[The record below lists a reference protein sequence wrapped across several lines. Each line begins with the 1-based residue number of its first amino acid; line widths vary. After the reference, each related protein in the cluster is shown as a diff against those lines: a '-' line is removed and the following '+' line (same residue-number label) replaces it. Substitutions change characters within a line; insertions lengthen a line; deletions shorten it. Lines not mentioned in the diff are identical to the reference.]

1 MRLYDLNIHHYLKLV
16 NKKVAFLRLF
26 LLQNCN
32 YLYIIVTGGDKMT
45 VGEKMKLR
53 RKELKISADEVAK
66 ALGVSRSTIFRYE
79 KGEIEKLPTENL
91 RKIAEVLKK
100 TPEELMGWTEN
111 ENNFS
116 IVSIYNQLT
125 PPRQQKV
132 YNFANQEL
140 EEQNRS
146 NVIQGSFGKA
156 VDEDEKLEV
165 SYVGLLSAGHGCP
178 NYNKERP
185 LGTITM
191 RESQIPSH
199 YDLAFM
205 VDGDS
210 MYPTF
215 ENGEIVF
222 IKQTPNVMNGQIGA
236 VEINGEAFLKK
247 MYVENRR
254 LRLVSL
260 NCECDE
266 NGNRLYPDFYADEY
280 DELYVIGRVI
290 V

>member
-1 MRLYDLNIHHYLKLV
+1 MNIAENIK
-16 NKKVAFLRLF
+16 
-26 LLQNCN
+26 
-32 YLYIIVTGGDKMT
+32 
-45 VGEKMKLR
+45 KLR
-53 RKELKISADEVAK
+53 KNHGYTQKDLANILQVKPTAISAWESGRNKPLMDKVTIMAT
-66 ALGVSRSTIFRYE
+66 LFDVSTSDIVGDTFNKNNSILSL
-79 KGEIEKLPTENL
+79 I
-91 RKIAEVLKK
+91 
-100 TPEELMGWTEN
+100 N
-111 ENNFS
+111 ETS
-116 IVSIYNQLT
+116 SQLN

-132 YNFANQEL
+132 YEFAKHEL

-146 NVIQGSFGKA
+146 NVIQGNFGKA
-156 VDEDEKLEV
+156 VDEDEKQEV
-165 SYVGLLSAGHGCP
+165 SYIGLLSAGHGCP
-178 NYNKERP
+178 NYDKERP
-185 LGTITM
+185 LGTVTM

-205 VDGDS
+205 INGNS
-210 MYPTF
+210 MHPTF

-222 IKQTPNVMNGQIGA
+222 IKLTPHVMNGQIGA

-280 DELYVIGRVI
+280 DDLYVIGRVI

>member
-1 MRLYDLNIHHYLKLV
+1 MNIAENIK
-16 NKKVAFLRLF
+16 
-26 LLQNCN
+26 
-32 YLYIIVTGGDKMT
+32 
-45 VGEKMKLR
+45 KLR
-53 RKELKISADEVAK
+53 KNHGYTQKDLANILQVKPTAISAWESGRNKPLMDKVTIMAT
-66 ALGVSRSTIFRYE
+66 LFDVSTSDIVGDTFNKNNSILSL
-79 KGEIEKLPTENL
+79 I
-91 RKIAEVLKK
+91 
-100 TPEELMGWTEN
+100 N
-111 ENNFS
+111 ETS
-116 IVSIYNQLT
+116 SQLN

-132 YNFANQEL
+132 YEFAKNEL
-140 EEQNRS
+140 TEQNKS
-146 NVIQGSFGKA
+146 NIIQGSFGKDI
-156 VDEDEKLEV
+156 DEDVKQEI
-165 SYVGLLSAGHGCP
+165 SYVGLLSAGLGYP
-178 NYNKERP
+178 NYDKERP
-185 LGTITM
+185 LGTVTM

-222 IKQTPNVMNGQIGA
+222 IKKTPDVMNGQIGA

-260 NCECDE
+260 NCERDK

-280 DELYVIGRVI
+280 DDLYVIGRVI

>member
-1 MRLYDLNIHHYLKLV
+1 
-16 NKKVAFLRLF
+16 
-26 LLQNCN
+26 
-32 YLYIIVTGGDKMT
+32 MT
-45 VGEKMKLR
+45 VGEKMKFR
-53 RKELKISADEVAK
+53 RKELKISADEIAK

-91 RKIAEVLKK
+91 RKIAEVLKT
-100 TPEELMGWTEN
+100 TPEDLMGWTET

-116 IVSIYNQLT
+116 IVSIYNQLVL
-125 PPRQQKV
+125 PRQQKV
-132 YNFANQEL
+132 YDFAKNEL

-146 NVIQGSFGKA
+146 NIIQGNFGKDI
-156 VDEDEKLEV
+156 DEDKKQEV
-165 SYVGLLSAGHGCP
+165 SYVGLLSAGYGYP
-178 NYNKERP
+178 NYDKERP
-185 LGTITM
+185 LGTVTM

-222 IKQTPNVMNGQIGA
+222 IKKTPDVMNGQIGA
-236 VEINGEAFLKK
+236 IEINGRAFLKK
-247 MYVENRR
+247 MYVENHR
-254 LRLVSL
+254 LRFVSL
-260 NCECDE
+260 NCECDK

-280 DELYVIGRVI
+280 DDLYVIGRVI

>member
-1 MRLYDLNIHHYLKLV
+1 MNIAENIK
-16 NKKVAFLRLF
+16 
-26 LLQNCN
+26 
-32 YLYIIVTGGDKMT
+32 
-45 VGEKMKLR
+45 KLR
-53 RKELKISADEVAK
+53 KNHGYTQKDLANILQVKPTAISAWESGRNKPLMDKVTIMAT
-66 ALGVSRSTIFRYE
+66 LFDVSTSDIVGDTFNKNNSILSL
-79 KGEIEKLPTENL
+79 I
-91 RKIAEVLKK
+91 
-100 TPEELMGWTEN
+100 N
-111 ENNFS
+111 ETS
-116 IVSIYNQLT
+116 SQLT

-132 YNFANQEL
+132 YEFAKHEL

-146 NVIQGSFGKA
+146 NVIQGNFGKA
-156 VDEDEKLEV
+156 VDEDEKQEV
-165 SYVGLLSAGHGCP
+165 SYIGLLSAGHGCP
-178 NYNKERP
+178 NYDKERP

-222 IKQTPNVMNGQIGA
+222 IKQTPHVINGQIGA

-260 NCECDE
+260 NCDCDK

-280 DELYVIGRVI
+280 DDLYVIGRVI